1 MKVLL
6 TQTLIALRFIP
17 QVGKSYDSTTHHSI
31 RYSALLHPVCR
42 SSREPVG
49 NLLQGNEAVRIKYVS
64 DKESS
69 DKGDRLSY
77 LKKRLKEIEK
87 QLNKKP

>member
-1 MKVLL
+1 MAKILAKEKINKVDYVWV
-6 TQTLIALRFIP
+6 QT
-17 QVGKSYDSTTHHSI
+17 STT
-31 RYSALLHPVCR
+31 
-42 SSREPVG
+42 
-49 NLLQGNEAVRIKYVS
+49 EAIRIKYVS

-69 DKGDRLSY
+69 YKGDRLSY

>member
-1 MKVLL
+1 MAKILAKEKIDKVDYVWV
-6 TQTLIALRFIP
+6 QT
-17 QVGKSYDSTTHHSI
+17 STT
-31 RYSALLHPVCR
+31 
-42 SSREPVG
+42 
-49 NLLQGNEAVRIKYVS
+49 EAVRIKYVS

-87 QLNKKP
+87 QLKI

>member
-1 MKVLL
+1 MAKIIAKEKINKVDYVWV
-6 TQTLIALRFIP
+6 QT
-17 QVGKSYDSTTHHSI
+17 STT
-31 RYSALLHPVCR
+31 
-42 SSREPVG
+42 
-49 NLLQGNEAVRIKYVS
+49 EAVRIKYVS

-87 QLNKKP
+87 QLKK

>member
-1 MKVLL
+1 MAKILAKEKINKVDYVWV
-6 TQTLIALRFIP
+6 QT
-17 QVGKSYDSTTHHSI
+17 STT
-31 RYSALLHPVCR
+31 
-42 SSREPVG
+42 
-49 NLLQGNEAVRIKYVS
+49 EAIRIKYVS
-64 DKESS
+64 NKESS

>member
-1 MKVLL
+1 MAKILAKEKIDKVDYVWV
-6 TQTLIALRFIP
+6 QT
-17 QVGKSYDSTTHHSI
+17 STT
-31 RYSALLHPVCR
+31 
-42 SSREPVG
+42 
-49 NLLQGNEAVRIKYVS
+49 EAVRIKFVS

-87 QLNKKP
+87 QLKEKP

>member
-1 MKVLL
+1 MAKILAKEKIDKVDYVWVK
-6 TQTLIALRFIP
+6 T
-17 QVGKSYDSTTHHSI
+17 STT
-31 RYSALLHPVCR
+31 
-42 SSREPVG
+42 
-49 NLLQGNEAVRIKYVS
+49 EAVRIKYVS

-87 QLNKKP
+87 QLKEKP

>member
-1 MKVLL
+1 MAKILAKEKINKVDYVWVK
-6 TQTLIALRFIP
+6 T
-17 QVGKSYDSTTHHSI
+17 STT
-31 RYSALLHPVCR
+31 
-42 SSREPVG
+42 
-49 NLLQGNEAVRIKYVS
+49 EAVRIKYVS

-87 QLNKKP
+87 QLKK

>member
-1 MKVLL
+1 MAKILAKEKINKVDYVWV
-6 TQTLIALRFIP
+6 QT
-17 QVGKSYDSTTHHSI
+17 STT
-31 RYSALLHPVCR
+31 
-42 SSREPVG
+42 
-49 NLLQGNEAVRIKYVS
+49 EAVRIKYIS

-87 QLNKKP
+87 QLKK

>member
-1 MKVLL
+1 MAKILAKEKIDKVDYVWA
-6 TQTLIALRFIP
+6 QT
-17 QVGKSYDSTTHHSI
+17 STT
-31 RYSALLHPVCR
+31 
-42 SSREPVG
+42 
-49 NLLQGNEAVRIKYVS
+49 EAVRIKYVS

-87 QLNKKP
+87 QLKEKP

>member
-1 MKVLL
+1 MAKILAKEKIDKVDYVWV
-6 TQTLIALRFIP
+6 QT
-17 QVGKSYDSTTHHSI
+17 STT
-31 RYSALLHPVCR
+31 
-42 SSREPVG
+42 
-49 NLLQGNEAVRIKYVS
+49 EAVRIKYVS

-87 QLNKKP
+87 QLNK

>member
-1 MKVLL
+1 MAKILAKEKINKVDYVWV
-6 TQTLIALRFIP
+6 QT
-17 QVGKSYDSTTHHSI
+17 STT
-31 RYSALLHPVCR
+31 
-42 SSREPVG
+42 
-49 NLLQGNEAVRIKYVS
+49 EAVRIKYVS

-87 QLNKKP
+87 QLKK

>member
-1 MKVLL
+1 MAKILAKEKIDKVNYVWV
-6 TQTLIALRFIP
+6 QT
-17 QVGKSYDSTTHHSI
+17 STT
-31 RYSALLHPVCR
+31 
-42 SSREPVG
+42 
-49 NLLQGNEAVRIKYVS
+49 EAVRIKYVS

-87 QLNKKP
+87 QLKK

>member
-1 MKVLL
+1 MAKILAKEKIDKVDYVWV
-6 TQTLIALRFIP
+6 QT
-17 QVGKSYDSTTHHSI
+17 STT
-31 RYSALLHPVCR
+31 
-42 SSREPVG
+42 
-49 NLLQGNEAVRIKYVS
+49 EAVRIKYVS

-87 QLNKKP
+87 QLKK

>member
-1 MKVLL
+1 MAKILAKEKINKVDYVWV
-6 TQTLIALRFIP
+6 QT
-17 QVGKSYDSTTHHSI
+17 STT
-31 RYSALLHPVCR
+31 
-42 SSREPVG
+42 
-49 NLLQGNEAVRIKYVS
+49 EAIRIKYVS

-87 QLNKKP
+87 QLKK

>member
-1 MKVLL
+1 MAKILAKEKINKVDYVWV
-6 TQTLIALRFIP
+6 QT
-17 QVGKSYDSTTHHSI
+17 ST
-31 RYSALLHPVCR
+31 
-42 SSREPVG
+42 
-49 NLLQGNEAVRIKYVS
+49 NEAIRLKYVS

-87 QLNKKP
+87 QLKK